1 MLDRNRVELSGTLV
15 ELPVLRHSPA
25 GVPIQA
31 CVISHQS
38 QQHENGATRRVVA
51 EVEAM
56 AIGEIG
62 IKLGRIGIG
71 KLVRVSGF
79 IVSANQ
85 KQARRL
91 VLHIDEFELLN

>member
-1 MLDRNRVELSGTLV
+1 
-15 ELPVLRHSPA
+15 
-25 GVPIQA
+25 
-31 CVISHQS
+31 
-38 QQHENGATRRVVA
+38 
-51 EVEAM
+51 M